1 MMGILKTNQT
11 MKRLEQMLDEAMEGT
26 FQEVN
31 YDETELSRLES
42 RWKQYLSTSKLS
54 VEAARKERAD
64 IKSILSDISHQTK
77 TPLAN
82 IILYSELLKE
92 QPLTEEG
99 EVIAE
104 QLHVQAEKL
113 EFLIKALVKMSRLE
127 SDILEVVPVKQPL
140 RPLVENAI
148 RDAKAH
154 AQEKSITILEPNFDS
169 IEAVSDLKW
178 TEEALFNILD
188 NGIKYSPDGSTLTV
202 SVIEYPMYVCIRTAD
217 EGPGIP
223 EEERSRIFSRFYR
236 GAGNQQEE
244 GVGIGLYLARE
255 IVRKN
260 DGYIKVGPGTEKGSV
275 FEIYLGKGV

>member
-1 MMGILKTNQT
+1 M
-11 MKRLEQMLDEAMEGT
+11 EEMLDAAIAGGFLEKD
-26 FQEVN
+26 
-31 YDETELSRLES
+31 YDETCRSAIES
-42 RWKQYLSTSKLS
+42 RMAQYLKKCESLQKKREADQKKISTL
-54 VEAARKERAD
+54 
-64 IKSILSDISHQTK
+64 ISDISHQTK

-154 AQEKSITILEPNFDS
+154 AQEKSITILEPGFDS
-169 IEAVSDLKW
+169 IEAVL
-178 TEEALFNILD
+178 I
-188 NGIKYSPDGSTLTV
+188 
-202 SVIEYPMYVCIRTAD
+202 
-217 EGPGIP
+217 
-223 EEERSRIFSRFYR
+223 
-236 GAGNQQEE
+236 
-244 GVGIGLYLARE
+244 
-255 IVRKN
+255 
-260 DGYIKVGPGTEKGSV
+260 
-275 FEIYLGKGV
+275 